1 MGTTPP
7 TAIGID
13 LGTSFCSC
21 AVVVD
26 GQVEILKDEFGHENI
41 PSYVAFTADGR
52 LVGTPAKEYSA
63 VDPSNTV
70 HGMKRFIG
78 TSEKHGIELAGKLTL
93 QWRITQ
99 KFFTQ
104 AKQRTCSINITYKGK
119 KLDLAPEQVSAMLLS
134 KLKKLAEKRLSRQVD
149 AAVISVPAFF
159 NSYER
164 QATVDAGKIAG
175 FQHIHL
181 INEPTAIALTYSKEL
196 CNNGNKSSVLIVD
209 VGGGFMS
216 LTVASV
222 SNSQVHITES
232 VTEPFGGL
240 DLDAKFLHLCS
251 NKCAR
256 QINDFS
262 PGELRLSVETAK
274 ETLSSA
280 NQACVTA
287 LLKNG
292 RKETIRV
299 DNYEFS
305 QLVNSELK
313 HKLNGILRNTT
324 PRNID
329 CVILSGGGSKNPVI
343 AEYLRGNYS
352 RASFIHSDE
361 LSQAVAKGAALKGIL
376 HFSSTSSWKMQVNDV
391 IHRDVY
397 LSKYNKDEGIPIF
410 LKTTS
415 KLASEVE
422 TDSRIDYRV
431 TETSGR
437 FTATV
442 GKIPRCVSLFGFR
455 CAIGSAY
462 FYCDD
467 DQILR
472 GHPIKNTEWIHLEL
486 FVSSDQFLLNSMIE
500 KESSFLEDDKK
511 EDFRLNRCHNFV
523 SEFNQ
528 LSKIASSNHSCK
540 MLMFEFNPLKYFVAR
555 IPLAAIS
562 EVESHF
568 HQLDTLKR
576 KVLKICDNYESL
588 TTSAS
593 KSDDASTV
601 KSVNNANSTNSN
613 AMTSS
618 NNSHSSFT
626 NNDISAKKN
635 SKNETAQLPPN
646 KNKTQFSVISEKKH
660 SNQQGVSSPPNP
672 TASCTSQRME
682 QSASHPL
689 AGEEHHKPLSFK
701 MMVSSANNKT
711 SSENVWTS
719 QRMEETASHP
729 LAGEEHHKPLS
740 SKMLANSAENKTTS
754 ENALNKSSVHSQ
766 NVRQG
771 NGKCELPNG
780 SMKSSSQPSNSKLEN
795 GTQAPTKQP
804 KIQVPEAI
812 EKSDTFCT
820 KLYQG
825 EGILYGI

>member
-26 GQVEILKDEFGHENI
+26 GQVETLKDEFGHENI
-41 PSYVAFTADGR
+41 PSYVAFTDDGR

-78 TSEKHGIELAGKLTL
+78 TSEKHGIELAGRLKLSWKVSQNFIYIQTN
-93 QWRITQ
+93 
-99 KFFTQ
+99 
-104 AKQRTCSINITYKGK
+104 QRSCSINVKCKGR

-159 NSYER
+159 NSYQR

-196 CNNGNKSSVLIVD
+196 CNNENKSSVLIVD

-222 SNSQVHITES
+222 SNSQVQITES

-240 DLDAKFLHLCS
+240 DLDTKFLNFCS
-251 NKCAR
+251 NKCEN
-256 QINDFS
+256 QTNDFA
-262 PGELRLSVETAK
+262 PGGLRLSVEKAK
-274 ETLSSA
+274 ETLSFGD
-280 NQACVTA
+280 QACFTA
-287 LLKNG
+287 PLKNG
-292 RKETIRV
+292 RNETIRV
-299 DNYEFS
+299 LNKYEFS
-305 QLVNSELK
+305 QTINSEVK
-313 HKLNGILRNTT
+313 HKLNGMLRNTT

-329 CVILSGGGSKNPVI
+329 CVILSGGGSKNPFI

-352 RASFIHSDE
+352 RASIIHSDE
-361 LSQAVAKGAALKGIL
+361 LSQAVARGAALKGIL
-376 HFSSTSSWKMQVNDV
+376 HFSSRSSWKMQVNDV

-397 LSKYNKDEGIPIF
+397 LSKYNKVEGIPIF

-415 KLASEVE
+415 KLASEVK

-437 FTATV
+437 LTATV

-540 MLMFEFNPLKYFVAR
+540 MLMWEFNPLKDFVTR
-555 IPLAAIS
+555 IPVAAIS

-568 HQLDTLKR
+568 HQLHTLKR
-576 KVLKICDNYESL
+576 KVLKICGNYESL

-601 KSVNNANSTNSN
+601 KSVNNANSTNFD
-613 AMTSS
+613 AKTSS

-626 NNDISAKKN
+626 NNIRSA
-635 SKNETAQLPPN
+635 
-646 KNKTQFSVISEKKH
+646 KNKTTFEKASKH
-660 SNQQGVSSPPNP
+660 SSIH
-672 TASCTSQRME
+672 
-682 QSASHPL
+682 SH
-689 AGEEHHKPLSFK
+689 
-701 MMVSSANNKT
+701 
-711 SSENVWTS
+711 
-719 QRMEETASHP
+719 
-729 LAGEEHHKPLS
+729 
-740 SKMLANSAENKTTS
+740 
-754 ENALNKSSVHSQ
+754 
-766 NVRQG
+766 NVRKG
-771 NGKCELPNG
+771 NEKSYVLKG
-780 SMKSSSQPSNSKLEN
+780 SMKSYFQPSDCKPEN
-795 GTQAPTKQP
+795 VPTKQS
-804 KIQVPEAI
+804 KILVPVAI
-812 EKSDTFCT
+812 GKSDTFCS

-825 EGILYGI
+825 EGIQYGCMKMISQFGEYFSVLTVILGIVPV

>member
-26 GQVEILKDEFGHENI
+26 GQVEVLKDEFGHENI
-41 PSYVAFTADGR
+41 PSYVAFTDDGR

-70 HGMKRFIG
+70 HGMKRFMG
-78 TSEKHGIELAGKLTL
+78 TSENHGTELAVRLKLS
-93 QWRITQ
+93 WEISRIFYPQTNQ
-99 KFFTQ
+99 SS
-104 AKQRTCSINITYKGK
+104 CSIIVKCKGK

-134 KLKKLAEKRLSRQVD
+134 KLKKLAEKRLSCRVN
-149 AAVISVPAFF
+149 AAVITVPAFF
-159 NSYER
+159 NSYQR

-196 CNNGNKSSVLIVD
+196 CNNENKSSVLIVD

-222 SNSQVHITES
+222 SNSQVQIIES

-240 DLDAKFLHLCS
+240 DLDANFFHLCS

-256 QINDFS
+256 QINDLS
-262 PGELRLSVETAK
+262 PGGLHLSVEKAK

-299 DNYEFS
+299 NKYDFS

-313 HKLNGILRNTT
+313 YKLNGMLRNIT
-324 PRNID
+324 PRNVD
-329 CVILSGGGSKNPVI
+329 CVILSGGGSKNPFI
-343 AEYLRGNYS
+343 GEYLRGNS

-361 LSQAVAKGAALKGIL
+361 LSQAVAKGAALKATL

-391 IHRDVY
+391 IHRNVY
-397 LSKYNKDEGIPIF
+397 LTNKSNNNGIPIF
-410 LKTTS
+410 LKTAS
-415 KLASEVE
+415 ILASEVE
-422 TDSRIDYRV
+422 TDSKIDYRV
-431 TETSGR
+431 TETPGR
-437 FTATV
+437 FTATI
-442 GKIPRCVSLFGFR
+442 GKINGYFSLFGLR
-455 CAIGSAY
+455 CGTGSAY

-472 GHPIKNTEWIHLEL
+472 GHPLKNKEWVKLEL
-486 FVSSDQFLLNSMIE
+486 FVSSDQSLLNSMIE
-500 KESSFLEDDKK
+500 KESSFLVDDKK

-528 LSKIASSNHSCK
+528 LYQIASSNHSCK
-540 MLMFEFNPLKYFVAR
+540 MLMWEFNPLKNFVTR
-555 IPLAAIS
+555 IPVAALA

-568 HQLDTLKR
+568 HQLHTLKR
-576 KVLKICDNYESL
+576 KVLKICVNYESL

-593 KSDDASTV
+593 KSNGASTV
-601 KSVNNANSTNSN
+601 KSVNNANSTNFD
-613 AMTSS
+613 AKTSS

-626 NNDISAKKN
+626 NNDISAKKDI
-635 SKNETAQLPPN
+635 KNETAQLPPD
-646 KNKTQFSVISEKKH
+646 KNKTQFSVISETKH
-660 SNQQGVSSPPNP
+660 SNQLYISLSPNP
-672 TASCTSQRME
+672 TASC
-682 QSASHPL
+682 
-689 AGEEHHKPLSFK
+689 
-701 MMVSSANNKT
+701 
-711 SSENVWTS
+711 TS

-729 LAGEEHHKPLS
+729 LADEEHHKPLS
-740 SKMLANSAENKTTS
+740 SKMLSNSAENKTTF
-754 ENALNKSSVHSQ
+754 ENASKHSSIHSH
-766 NVRQG
+766 NVRKG
-771 NGKCELPNG
+771 NKKSYVLKG
-780 SMKSSSQPSNSKLEN
+780 SMKSYFQPSDCKPEN
-795 GTQAPTKQP
+795 VPTKQP
-804 KIQVPEAI
+804 KILVPVAI
-812 EKSDTFCT
+812 GKSETFCS

-825 EGILYGI
+825 EGI